1 MENHELSIG
10 QLQVKE
16 LLGCPVGFL
25 FGFVPDRIVVVQ
37 EVCTWME
44 SKLIAVLPLQHFRLT
59 NIRIIAR
66 FQGAELTHRNRGVE
80 LLRRNIS
87 GLFRNCLLELPGTLP
102 NPIELSVRQ
111 RRITLCCFLHEDTV
125 RCDVPAEPLDQFPG
139 ETAHGGVPA
148 AFFDHPAAVAALAHF
163 LIEISLFKKFIQ
175 CFRAREELRLRV
187 FGAEEESGSV
197 QRISICKGKQRV
209 HFLLQCTV
217 GSAVCGALDHHES
230 VEPGSGA
237 FITLRQHMVPAV
249 MDTNRHIRKFLR
261 QLLRLNPV
269 FRVIGMVVVEFP
281 GEAIALFEV
290 GVVAV
295 IVLVA
300 CADIIMTDCLRE

>member
-1 MENHELSIG
+1 MEG
-10 QLQVKE
+10 QLVTV
-16 LLGCPVGFL
+16 LLFQHL
-25 FGFVPDRIVVVQ
+25 RLPDIG
-37 EVCTWME
+37 
-44 SKLIAVLPLQHFRLT
+44 
-59 NIRIIAR
+59 IIAR
-66 FQGAELTHRNRGVE
+66 LQGAELAHRNRGVE
-80 LLRRNIS
+80 LLRRNIPW
-87 GLFRNCLLELPGTLP
+87 LFRDSLLELPGTLP
-102 NPIELSVRQ
+102 NPVKLSIRQ

-125 RCDVPAEPLDQFPG
+125 RCDVPAKPLDQFPG

-148 AFFDHPAAVAALAHF
+148 SFFNHPAAVAALAHF
-163 LIEISLFKKFIQ
+163 LIEVSLFKEFIQ
-175 CFRAREELRLRV
+175 RFRTRKEIRLRV
-187 FGAEEESGSV
+187 FRAVKESGGI
-197 QRISICKGKQRV
+197 QRVRVREGKQRI
-209 HFLLQCTV
+209 HFLFQ
-217 GSAVCGALDHHES
+217 SAVSSSVSDALDHHES
-230 VEPGSGA
+230 VEPRSGA

-300 CADIIMTDCLRE
+300 CADIIVTDRLRE